1 MEFLMWKT
9 VLAGTTALV
18 IAGGGLAIAQSG
30 GRADG
35 PRNQPTAENIG
46 ARVDARLTRIKARL
60 RLTAEQEKHWPAVEA
75 AIRELAKERAAR
87 IGERRASRDATD
99 RAQAN
104 VVERMRRRADAMSTR
119 AVSLKTLADAT
130 EPLYNSL
137 DDAQKQRL
145 RGLFRMSGPAAM
157 AGRGGPRFSDARRFE
172 RRGHHGDRGHHGY
185 RGHNGY
191 RGRDWR

>member
-1 MEFLMWKT
+1 MWKT

-18 IAGGGLAIAQSG
+18 IAGSGLAIAQSG
-30 GRADG
+30 GRTDG
-35 PRNQPTAENIG
+35 PRNQPTAENIN

-75 AIRELAKERAAR
+75 AIRELAKERVAR

-119 AVSLKTLADAT
+119 AASLKTLADAT

-137 DDAQKQRL
+137 DDTQKQRL
-145 RGLFRMSGPAAM
+145 RGLMRMSGPAAM
-157 AGRGGPRFSDARRFE
+157 TGRGPRFSDARRFE
-172 RRGHHGDRGHHGY
+172 RRGHRGYYGHHGY
-185 RGHNGY
+185 RG
-191 RGRDWR
+191 RDGR